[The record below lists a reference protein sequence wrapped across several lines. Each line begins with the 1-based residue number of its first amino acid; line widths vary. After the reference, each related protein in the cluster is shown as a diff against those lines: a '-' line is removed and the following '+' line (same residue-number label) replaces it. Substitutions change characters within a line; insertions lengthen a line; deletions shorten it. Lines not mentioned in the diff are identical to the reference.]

1 MYVQNIYMVMADF
14 VKRGRAPK
22 GAKKRSERLDLRASE
37 QEIAL
42 LDELVQ
48 VLHKRRG
55 VGLSRMDLIAYL
67 LEREYAKQDEIRVIS
82 KA

>member
-1 MYVQNIYMVMADF
+1 MADF
-14 VKRGRAPK
+14 VKRGAPIK
-22 GAKKRSERLDLRASE
+22 GNKKRGERLDLRASE
-37 QEIAL
+37 TEIAM

-67 LEREYAKQDEIRVIS
+67 LEREYEKQDKIRVIS
-82 KA
+82 KIENP